1 MAVPKS
7 QRIKEF
13 VTRMQA
19 QPRAA
24 SFKEARQLLA
34 SVLNAVED
42 ELSGVPFNPA
52 AWLTDGRMYPP
63 QDDSVRNV
71 KGRADVKRF
80 RSRDHNTFIATNG
93 AIRIEGA
100 STEEVVV
107 DRPGQDGRTVF
118 EEQS

>member
-7 QRIKEF
+7 QRLKEF

-19 QPRAA
+19 HLPAA
-24 SFKEARQLLA
+24 SFDEARQLLV
-34 SVLNAVED
+34 SVLNAIED

-63 QDDSVRNV
+63 QDDAAR
-71 KGRADVKRF
+71 DVKRRPDVERF
-80 RSRDHNTFIATNG
+80 RSRDHNVFIAGNG
-93 AIRIEGA
+93 AIRIE
-100 STEEVVV
+100 SVSSQQVIL
-107 DRPGQDGRTVF
+107 DKPGQDGRTVF